1 MNDNGSRHGLTFA
14 AALTAALAF
23 TSAAWGQSANNAM
36 IEAAKKEGTLTIYH
50 ATDAVFSKP
59 LFDGFTK
66 KYGIQV
72 TSMDI
77 GTTVLHNRIISEAAA
92 NQVTADVAWSNTMNL
107 MILLAKDGYAQ
118 EYKSAESASIPG
130 WANYNNVLYATTVEP
145 FGVVYNTDALKA
157 EELPK
162 TYAEMISFIKQGK
175 LKGKVSTYDPEKAGT
190 SFLAF
195 KFDSEQR
202 SDFWDWAKA
211 LGSAGVKMYSGSGSL
226 KEAVLSGE
234 NALALAAIASYG
246 FGWAKETPKLAV
258 HFYTDYT
265 PAASRL
271 ALITK
276 GAPHPNAAK
285 LFLDYALSTEGQQL
299 LAAAGL
305 PSVRKDVDVKDGF
318 NIDTLNQRVGG
329 NLKPIPLSDK
339 LLDYADATKRVA
351 FLKEWRSALG
361 R

>member
-1 MNDNGSRHGLTFA
+1 MHCYRTLHRMASAVAFTVTLAFA
-14 AALTAALAF
+14 SAASGQGVNNAALV
-23 TSAAWGQSANNAM
+23 
-36 IEAAKKEGTLTIYH
+36 EAGKKEGALTVYH

-66 KYGIQV
+66 KYGIPV
-72 TSMDI
+72 TGMDI

-92 NQVTADVAWSNTMNL
+92 NQVTADIAWSNTMNL
-107 MILLAKDGYAQ
+107 MMTLAKDGYAE
-118 EYKSAESASIPG
+118 EYKSTESGSIPA
-130 WANYNNVLYATTVEP
+130 WANYNNMLYATTVEP

-162 TYAEMISFIKQGK
+162 TYADMTTFLKQSR
-175 LKGKVSTYDPEKAGT
+175 LKGKVATYDPEKAGT
-190 SFLAF
+190 SFLSF

-211 LGSAGVKMYSGSGSL
+211 LGASGVKMYSGSGSL
-226 KEAVLSGE
+226 KESVLSGE
-234 NALALAAIASYG
+234 NSLALAAIASYG
-246 FGWAKETPKLAV
+246 LGWAKETPKLAV

-285 LFLDYALSTEGQQL
+285 LFLDYMLSAEGQQL
-299 LAAAGL
+299 IAAAGL
-305 PSVRKDVDVKDGF
+305 PSVRSDVKDVL

-329 NLKPIPLSDK
+329 HLKPIPLSEK
-339 LLDYADATKRVA
+339 LLEYAEPTKRVA
-351 FLKEWRSALG
+351 FLKEWKAALG